1 MTDSSLKPAQAPRP
15 TPTSQPLPAPA
26 RLTIDGNEAAAR
38 VAYRLSEVIAIYPI
52 TPATPMAEACDSWSA
67 AGQPNL
73 WGAVPSVVQLQSEA
87 GVAGSVHGALQAGCL
102 TTSFTASQG
111 LLLMVPILYKLAGEL
126 TPVVIHVASRALAA
140 QGLSIFGDHSDVM
153 ACRGTGCAILCAASV
168 QEAGDFAAIATRA
181 SLLSRLP
188 FLHVFD
194 GFRTSHE
201 IQPIAPLS
209 DALLRA
215 FIPPEPISA
224 LRQRALSPDHPVIR
238 GTSQNPDVYFQARE
252 SVNRF
257 YDAAPALVGEAM
269 AAFARLSGRAYR
281 PYEYVG
287 PAKAERVIVL
297 MGSGCG
303 TAEETAAVLQAQGEA
318 VGVLKVRLFRPF
330 AARLFVAALPA
341 AVRAIAVLDRCK
353 EPGSLGEPLYLDVVA
368 ALAEEWARCH
378 ASDSE
383 FTPPPLVL
391 GGRYGLA
398 SKEFTPAMVKAVVD
412 HLGRALASAAAG
424 QALAPLNHFSV
435 GIHDDLTHHSIP
447 VDSAFITEGLPLE
460 QGQGGGSSPEPQAL
474 ATGRVQPEAPKPTAL
489 PTQAPAFK
497 PADLDTPQRNTNQQ
511 DTASGSGARSEVRA
525 VVYGL
530 GSDGT
535 VGANKHT
542 ITIIG
547 DHTDLFAQGYF
558 VYDSKKSGSVTVSH
572 LRFGP
577 RPIRSSYLIQRP
589 TLVACHHWDFL
600 ERFDLLAG
608 LVEGGVVLLNSPFT
622 AAESW
627 RRLPERLRQT
637 IRAKQLA
644 VWLIDA
650 SAVARQAGMGP
661 QINTVMQACFF
672 AVSGVVPRD
681 EAIQRIR
688 ASIEQAYGRKG
699 EAVVAMNLR
708 ALESSLEHLHQL
720 DLAVADAALPAVS
733 NPELNARE
741 AQMAAAPLEAAD
753 PSLGERLGSAPA
765 FVRGVIGPLL
775 ERRGDDLPVSA
786 LPCDGTWPVGTAR
799 WEKRNIAES
808 VPIWHSDLC
817 VQCGKCVLVCPHA
830 VIRAK
835 VVDPGALAAAP
846 EGFLQAPARDP
857 AFAGQRFTLQVAV
870 EDCTGCSLCVEV
882 CPARDRLEPRRKAI
896 TMAPQRPLR
905 QAGRGHWDFF
915 LALPEQPRA
924 GLNLHKLGQ
933 QQLQQPLFEFSGA
946 CAGCGETPYL
956 KLASQLF
963 GDRMLVA
970 NATGCSSIY
979 GGNLPTTPWSANRQ
993 GRGPAWSNSLFEDN
1007 AEFGYGLCVALDQQR
1022 RSALALLARLAGGEP
1037 AGDGVPGAHGAG
1049 PSSAFPP
1056 ALLSA
1061 ITNARQ
1067 ENEAEI
1073 FEQRERVEALKELVR
1088 QRIAAGADPSQRGP
1102 LQQLLEQADALVK
1115 KSVWLVGGDGWAYDI
1130 GFGGLDH
1137 VLASGSDVTVLVLDT
1152 EVYSNTGG
1160 QVSKATPLGAVAKFA
1175 AAGKAA
1181 AKKDLGLMAMT
1192 YGHVYVASVAM
1203 GARDEHTVRAFLEA
1217 ESYPG
1222 PSLILAYSHCIAHGI
1237 AMAQGMAHQQAAVES
1252 GRWLLYRYDPRR
1264 RDRGENPLQ
1273 LDSPAP
1279 RRPLAEAMALENR
1292 FRLLSHSQPER
1303 ARALAAAAELQR
1315 QRRWATYQALA
1326 GLAPGPGAPAP
1337 GLAAQQGQERVP

>member
-1 MTDSSLKPAQAPRP
+1 MTDSSFQTASPGQ
-15 TPTSQPLPAPA
+15 PAPPE
-26 RLTIDGNEAAAR
+26 RWLTIDGNEAAAR

-73 WGAVPSVVQLQSEA
+73 WGTVPSVVQLQSEA

-181 SLLSRLP
+181 SLESRLP

-201 IQPIAPLS
+201 IQTIAPLS

-215 FIPPEPISA
+215 FIPSGPISA

-238 GTSQNPDVYFQARE
+238 GTSQDPDVYFQARE

-257 YDAAPALVGEAM
+257 YEAAPALVLEAM

-287 PAKAERVIVL
+287 PADAERVIVL

-303 TAEETAAVLQAQGEA
+303 TAEETAALLQAQGEP

-330 AARLFVAALPA
+330 AARLFVDALPP

-368 ALAEEWARCH
+368 ALAEDWAGCH
-378 ASDSE
+378 GARSQ
-383 FTPPPLVL
+383 PLVL

-412 HLGRALASAAAG
+412 HLALAQGTAQAG
-424 QALAPLNHFSV
+424 LPLAPLNHFTV

-447 VDSAFITEGLPLE
+447 FDPAFITEGLELE
-460 QGQGGGSSPEPQAL
+460 AAPGG
-474 ATGRVQPEAPKPTAL
+474 
-489 PTQAPAFK
+489 
-497 PADLDTPQRNTNQQ
+497 
-511 DTASGSGARSEVRA
+511 GARSGVRA
-525 VVYGL
+525 VFYGL

-547 DHTDLFAQGYF
+547 EHTDLFAQGYF

-608 LVEGGVVLLNSPFT
+608 LVPGGVLLLNSPFGP
-622 AAESW
+622 AESW
-627 RRLPERLRQT
+627 RRLSERLRQT

-661 QINTVMQACFF
+661 HINTVMQACFF
-672 AVSGVVPRD
+672 AVSGVLPRD
-681 EAIQRIR
+681 EAINRIR
-688 ASIEQAYGRKG
+688 ASIQQAYGRKG

-708 ALESSLEHLHQL
+708 ALDSSLEHLHQL
-720 DLAVADAALPAVS
+720 DLAAAVAELQAVAKADLPTAAKPALAPS
-733 NPELNARE
+733 DSGTSPGPGE
-741 AQMAAAPLEAAD
+741 APD
-753 PSLGERLGSAPA
+753 PSLGERLAAAPA
-765 FVRGVIGPLL
+765 FVREVIGPLL
-775 ERRGDDLPVSA
+775 ERRGDSLPVGA

-799 WEKRNIAES
+799 WEKRNIAEA
-808 VPIWHSDLC
+808 VPVWHSDLC

-835 VVDPGALAAAP
+835 VVDPAELAAAP

-857 AFAGQRFTLQVAV
+857 AFAGQAFSLQVSV

-882 CPARDRLEPRRKAI
+882 CPVRDRLEPRRKAI
-896 TMAPQRPLR
+896 TMEPQRPLR
-905 QAGRGHWDFF
+905 QAGRRHWDFF
-915 LALPEQPRA
+915 LSLPEQPRA

-979 GGNLPTTPWSANRQ
+979 GGNLPTTPWSANGE

-1007 AEFGYGLCVALDQQR
+1007 AEFGYGLRVALDQQR
-1022 RSALALLARLAGGEP
+1022 HSALDLLGRLAGGW
-1037 AGDGVPGAHGAG
+1037 GDGDGSSGDPAAG
-1049 PSSAFPP
+1049 PFPEVPP
-1056 ALLSA
+1056 ALITA

-1073 FEQRERVEALKELVR
+1073 FEQRQRVEALKALVR
-1088 QRIAAGADPSQRGP
+1088 QRIASATDSSQAGP

-1137 VLASGSDVTVLVLDT
+1137 VLASGSDVNVLVLDT

-1217 ESYPG
+1217 ERYPG

-1237 AMAQGMAHQQAAVES
+1237 DMAQGMAHQQAAVES

-1279 RRPLAEAMALENR
+1279 RRPLAEAMARENR

-1303 ARALAAAAELQR
+1303 AHELAAAAELQR

-1326 GLAPGPGAPAP
+1326 GQAGPGARP
-1337 GLAAQQGQERVP
+1337 GQEVNP

>member
-1 MTDSSLKPAQAPRP
+1 MSASTLKRIPPCQ
-15 TPTSQPLPAPA
+15 PAPPE
-26 RLTIDGNEAAAR
+26 RWLTIDGNEAAAR

-67 AGQPNL
+67 AGQANL
-73 WGAVPSVVQLQSEA
+73 WGTVPSVVQLQSEA

-102 TTSFTASQG
+102 ATSFTASQG
-111 LLLMVPILYKLAGEL
+111 LLLMVPVLYKLAGEL

-181 SLLSRLP
+181 SLESRLP

-201 IQPIAPLS
+201 IQKIAPLS

-215 FIPPEPISA
+215 FIPSGPISA

-238 GTSQNPDVYFQARE
+238 GTSQDPDVYFQARE
-252 SVNRF
+252 SVNGF
-257 YDAAPALVGEAM
+257 YDAAPGLVGEAM
-269 AAFARLSGRAYR
+269 AAFARLSGRTYH

-287 PAKAERVIVL
+287 PAEAERVLVL
-297 MGSGCG
+297 MGSGC
-303 TAEETAAVLQAQGEA
+303 TAAEETALVLQAQGEP

-330 AARLFVAALPA
+330 AARLFVEALPP

-368 ALAEEWARCH
+368 ALAEDWAGCH
-378 ASDSE
+378 GAK
-383 FTPPPLVL
+383 PQPLVL

-412 HLGRALASAAAG
+412 HLALAQGRAQAG
-424 QALAPLNHFSV
+424 QSLVPLNHFTV

-447 VDSAFITEGLPLE
+447 VDSTFITEGWELVAAP
-460 QGQGGGSSPEPQAL
+460 GG
-474 ATGRVQPEAPKPTAL
+474 
-489 PTQAPAFK
+489 
-497 PADLDTPQRNTNQQ
+497 
-511 DTASGSGARSEVRA
+511 GARSNVRA
-525 VVYGL
+525 VFYGL

-547 DHTDLFAQGYF
+547 EHTDLFAQGYF

-577 RPIRSSYLIQRP
+577 RPIRSSYRIQRP

-608 LVEGGVVLLNSPFT
+608 LVEGGVLLLNSPFT
-622 AAESW
+622 TAESW
-627 RRLPERLRQT
+627 RRLSERLRQT
-637 IRAKQLA
+637 IRAKRLV

-650 SAVARQAGMGP
+650 SAVARQAGMGHHT
-661 QINTVMQACFF
+661 NTVMQACFF
-672 AVSGVVPRD
+672 AVSGVLPRD
-681 EAIQRIR
+681 EAIHRIR

-708 ALESSLEHLHQL
+708 ALEASLEHLHQL
-720 DLAVADAALPAVS
+720 DLASAEAELEAVAMPALPPSAAGAGAALPGAAR
-733 NPELNARE
+733 PE
-741 AQMAAAPLEAAD
+741 APD
-753 PSLGERLGSAPA
+753 PSLGERLASAPA
-765 FVRGVIGPLL
+765 FVREVVGPLL
-775 ERRGDDLPVSA
+775 ERCGDSLPVSA

-799 WEKRNIAES
+799 WEKRNIAEA
-808 VPIWHSDLC
+808 VPVWHSDLC

-835 VVDPGALAAAP
+835 VVDPAELAAAP

-857 AFAGQRFTLQVAV
+857 AFAGQAFTLQVAV
-870 EDCTGCSLCVEV
+870 EDCTGCSICVEV
-882 CPARDRLEPRRKAI
+882 CPVRDRLEPRRKAI

-905 QAGRGHWDFF
+905 DAGRRHWDFF
-915 LALPEQPRA
+915 LSLPEQPRA

-979 GGNLPTTPWSANRQ
+979 GGNLPTTPWSANGA

-1007 AEFGYGLCVALDQQR
+1007 AEFGYGLRVALDQQR
-1022 RSALALLARLAGGEP
+1022 RSALDLLTRLAGGGG
-1037 AGDGVPGAHGAG
+1037 ASDGSSGSCAAG
-1049 PSSAFPP
+1049 PSPAFPP

-1073 FEQRERVEALKELVR
+1073 FEQRERVEALKELLH
-1088 QRIAAGADPSQRGP
+1088 QRIAGDGDPSQRGP

-1137 VLASGSDVTVLVLDT
+1137 VLASGSNVNVLVLDT

-1175 AAGKAA
+1175 AAGKDA

-1237 AMAQGMAHQQAAVES
+1237 DMAQGMAHQQAAVES

-1264 RDRGENPLQ
+1264 TDRGETPLQ

-1279 RRPLAEAMALENR
+1279 RRPLAGAMALENR
-1292 FRLLSHSQPER
+1292 FRLLSHSQPDR
-1303 ARALAAAAELQR
+1303 ARELAAAAELQR
-1315 QRRWATYQALA
+1315 HRRWATYQALA
-1326 GLAPGPGAPAP
+1326 GQPPLGQAASPGKVPDP
-1337 GLAAQQGQERVP
+1337 GQELDP

>member
-1 MTDSSLKPAQAPRP
+1 MTASTPKPA
-15 TPTSQPLPAPA
+15 TTSQPAELLEP

-73 WGAVPSVVQLQSEA
+73 WGTVPSVVQLQSEA

-111 LLLMVPILYKLAGEL
+111 LLLMVPVLYKLAGEL

-181 SLLSRLP
+181 SLESRLP

-201 IQPIAPLS
+201 IQKIAPLS

-215 FIPPEPISA
+215 FLPSGPVSA

-238 GTSQNPDVYFQARE
+238 GTSQDPDVYFQARE

-269 AAFARLSGRAYR
+269 AAFARLSGRTYH

-287 PAKAERVIVL
+287 PADAERVIVL
-297 MGSGCG
+297 MGSGCT
-303 TAEETAAVLQAQGEA
+303 TAEETALVLQAQGEP
-318 VGVLKVRLFRPF
+318 VGVLKVRLYRPF
-330 AARLFVAALPA
+330 AARLFVEALPP

-353 EPGSLGEPLYLDVVA
+353 EPGSLGEPLYVDVVA
-368 ALAEEWARCH
+368 ALAEDWAGCH
-378 ASDSE
+378 GAR
-383 FTPPPLVL
+383 PQPLVL

-412 HLGRALASAAAG
+412 HLALAQGRAQAG
-424 QALAPLNHFSV
+424 QSLALLNHFTV

-447 VDSAFITEGLPLE
+447 VDSSFITEGLELE
-460 QGQGGGSSPEPQAL
+460 AAPGG
-474 ATGRVQPEAPKPTAL
+474 
-489 PTQAPAFK
+489 
-497 PADLDTPQRNTNQQ
+497 
-511 DTASGSGARSEVRA
+511 GARSEVRA
-525 VVYGL
+525 VFYGL

-547 DHTDLFAQGYF
+547 EHTDLFAQGYF

-608 LVEGGVVLLNSPFT
+608 LVPGGVLLLNSPFT
-622 AAESW
+622 TAESW
-627 RRLPERLRQT
+627 RRLGERLRQT
-637 IRAKQLA
+637 IRAKRLL

-650 SAVARQAGMGP
+650 SAVARQAGMGHH
-661 QINTVMQACFF
+661 INTVMQACFF
-672 AVSGVVPRD
+672 AVSGVLPRD
-681 EAIQRIR
+681 EAIHRIR
-688 ASIEQAYGRKG
+688 TSIEQAYGRKG

-708 ALESSLEHLHQL
+708 ALEASLEHLHQL
-720 DLAVADAALPAVS
+720 DLAAVDAELEAVVMPALLPSAAGAGAALPGAAR
-733 NPELNARE
+733 PE
-741 AQMAAAPLEAAD
+741 APD
-753 PSLGERLGSAPA
+753 PSLGERLASAPA
-765 FVRGVIGPLL
+765 FVREVVGPLL
-775 ERRGDDLPVSA
+775 ERRGDSLPVGA

-799 WEKRNIAES
+799 WEKRNIAEA
-808 VPIWHSDLC
+808 VPVWHSDLC

-835 VVDPGALAAAP
+835 VVDPAALAGAP

-857 AFAGQRFTLQVAV
+857 AFAGQSFSLQVSV
-870 EDCTGCSLCVEV
+870 EDCTGCSICVEV
-882 CPARDRLEPRRKAI
+882 CPVRDRLEPRRKAI
-896 TMAPQRPLR
+896 TMEPQRPLR

-915 LALPEQPRA
+915 LSLPEQPRS

-970 NATGCSSIY
+970 NATGCSSIC
-979 GGNLPTTPWSANRQ
+979 GGNLPTTPWSANGE

-1007 AEFGYGLCVALDQQR
+1007 AEFGYGLRVALDQQR
-1022 RSALALLARLAGGEP
+1022 RSALDLLAHLAGGGR
-1037 AGDGVPGAHGAG
+1037 AGDGTSGDRF
-1049 PSSAFPP
+1049 PSPSPEIPP
-1056 ALLSA
+1056 ALITA
-1061 ITNARQ
+1061 ITGASQ

-1073 FEQRERVEALKELVR
+1073 FEQRERVGALKALVR
-1088 QRIAAGADPSQRGP
+1088 QQIAGATDPGQAGP

-1137 VLASGSDVTVLVLDT
+1137 VLASGSDVTALVLDT

-1237 AMAQGMAHQQAAVES
+1237 DMAQGMAHQQAAVES

-1264 RDRGENPLQ
+1264 TDRGENPLQ

-1292 FRLLSHSQPER
+1292 FRLLSHSQPGR
-1303 ARALAAAAELQR
+1303 ARELAAAAELQR

-1326 GLAPGPGAPAP
+1326 GQAANPGQ
-1337 GLAAQQGQERVP
+1337 AANTAMEVQP

>member
-1 MTDSSLKPAQAPRP
+1 MTTSPLKPAAARQGRPSPGAPG
-15 TPTSQPLPAPA
+15 PLVPPEPW
-26 RLTIDGNEAAAR
+26 LTIDGNGAAAR

-52 TPATPMAEACDSWSA
+52 TPATPMAEWSDRWSA

-73 WGAVPSVVQLQSEA
+73 WGSVPSVVQLQSEA

-102 TTSFTASQG
+102 TTTFTASQG

-126 TPVVIHVASRALAA
+126 TPVVIHVAARALAA

-153 ACRGTGCAILCAASV
+153 ACRGSGCAILWAASV

-181 SLLSRLP
+181 SLESRLP

-201 IQPIAPLS
+201 IQAIAPLS

-215 FIPPEPISA
+215 FIPSGPISA

-238 GTSQNPDVYFQARE
+238 GTSQDPDVYFQARE

-257 YDAAPALVGEAM
+257 YDAAPGLVGEAM
-269 AAFARLSGRAYR
+269 ATFARLSGRTYH

-287 PAKAERVIVL
+287 PAAAERVLVL

-303 TAEETAAVLQAQGEA
+303 TAEETAALLQAQGEL

-330 AARLFVAALPA
+330 GAGLFVAALPA

-353 EPGSLGEPLYLDVVA
+353 EPGALGEPLYLDVVA
-368 ALAEEWARCH
+368 ALAEAWADCQG
-378 ASDSE
+378 
-383 FTPPPLVL
+383 PQPQPLVL

-398 SKEFTPAMVKAVVD
+398 SKEFTPAMVKAVLD
-412 HLGRALASAAAG
+412 HLTLAQATAQAGRP
-424 QALAPLNHFSV
+424 LAPLNHFTV
-435 GIHDDLTHHSIP
+435 GINDDLTHHSIA
-447 VDSAFITEGLPLE
+447 VDSSFITEGLELE
-460 QGQGGGSSPEPQAL
+460 TDQGDGENGEAEAL
-474 ATGRVQPEAPKPTAL
+474 ATEIRQPAAPKAKAL
-489 PTQAPAFK
+489 PSQSAAP
-497 PADLDTPQRNTNQQ
+497 PDLE
-511 DTASGSGARSEVRA
+511 TAPRSAARSDVRA
-525 VVYGL
+525 VFYGL

-535 VGANKHT
+535 VGANQHT

-547 DHTDLFAQGYF
+547 EHTDLYAQGYF

-608 LVEGGVVLLNSPFT
+608 LVPGGVLLLNSPF
-622 AAESW
+622 AATDSW

-637 IRAKQLA
+637 IRSKQLL

-650 SAVARQAGMGP
+650 SAVARQAGMGHP
-661 QINTVMQACFF
+661 INTVMQACFF
-672 AVSGVVPRD
+672 AVSGVLPRA
-681 EAIQRIR
+681 EAIARIR
-688 ASIEQAYGRKG
+688 SSIEQAYGPKG

-708 ALESSLEHLHQL
+708 ALDASLDHLHQL
-720 DLAVADAALPAVS
+720 DLAAAEAELERVATAELAAAAKPGLPA
-733 NPELNARE
+733 RD
-741 AQMAAAPLEAAD
+741 APD
-753 PSLGERLGSAPA
+753 PSLGERLAPAPA
-765 FVRGVIGPLL
+765 FVRAVIGPML
-775 ERRGDDLPVSA
+775 ERRGDSLPVSA

-808 VPIWHSDLC
+808 VPVWDSDLC

-835 VVDPGALAAAP
+835 VVDPSALAAAP
-846 EGFLQAPARDP
+846 AGFLQAPARDP
-857 AFAGQRFTLQVAV
+857 AFAGQSFSLQVSV
-870 EDCTGCSLCVEV
+870 EDCTGCSICVEV
-882 CPARDRLEPRRKAI
+882 CPVRDRLEPRRKAI
-896 TMAPQRPLR
+896 TMEPQRPLR
-905 QAGRGHWDFF
+905 QAGRRHWDFF
-915 LALPEQPRA
+915 LSLPEQPRA

-979 GGNLPTTPWSANRQ
+979 GGNLPTTPWSANGA

-1007 AEFGYGLCVALDQQR
+1007 AEFGYGLRVALDQQR
-1022 RSALALLARLAGGEP
+1022 RSALDLLARLA
-1037 AGDGVPGAHGAG
+1037 AGLASLLPPDLIGAI
-1049 PSSAFPP
+1049 SA
-1056 ALLSA
+1056 AS
-1061 ITNARQ
+1061 Q
-1067 ENEAEI
+1067 EDEAEI
-1073 FEQRERVEALKELVR
+1073 FEQRQRVEALKVLLR
-1088 QRIAAGADPSQRGP
+1088 QRIAGGPDSSELGP

-1137 VLASGSDVTVLVLDT
+1137 VLASGSDVNVLVLDT

-1175 AAGKAA
+1175 AAGKGA

-1203 GARDEHTVRAFLEA
+1203 GARAEHTVRAFLEA

-1237 AMAQGMAHQQAAVES
+1237 AMAQGMAHQQAAVDS

-1264 RDRGENPLQ
+1264 TDRGENPLQ

-1303 ARALAAAAELQR
+1303 ARQLAAAAELQR

-1326 GLAPGPGAPAP
+1326 GLAPGTPGAEASLPSPLPQPSPAP
-1337 GLAAQQGQERVP
+1337 QPSQEPAP